1 MRGVNLPQTFER
13 RGTTV
18 PFQQKDFAHAR
29 VREYFHGEQRQL
41 EAVLPNFSGARRGE
55 QLVLPWPQLADMGSL
70 NARDAAVHEEVMAT
84 MTTRDLDP
92 IAIREICIGA
102 DAQFAVDTQT
112 RNKARQAAEQE
123 DEDRMMVRLS
133 CIAELTRECGIH
145 MGDKLMSRTDT
156 QTLLDLMSGET
167 SRTKIDLNLLIER
180 VMIFAAERSGTT
192 VADAKSYLDPLVG
205 MITPFGNVTA
215 KGETKTN
222 GFLYLQ
228 HTDLITFRK
237 QVAEVQPTVRE
248 ELETSMVLI
257 LEAAD
262 ECIGYVNERLS
273 DLNGMLGQLADMF
286 DKNMNV
292 IDRLDRLRRD
302 VAYGLDGWVDMIR
315 LWDEAYVAR
324 EAIGGELAMERA
336 INRISGY
343 APRIPV
349 KELYPDHQLVK
360 KGSEYER
367 ARVRNVNQLHGWD
380 TDQLDSELA
389 DRVEKGKERE
399 SDRKVWKSPEAA
411 QKEVADLDAQK
422 RRKLIKKSTGST
434 PTDG

>member
-18 PFQQKDFAHAR
+18 PFQQRDLAHAR
-29 VREYFHGEQRQL
+29 VREYFHGKERQL
-41 EAVLPNFSGARRGE
+41 EAVLPNFSGTRRGE
-55 QLVLPWPQLADMGSL
+55 QLVLPWPQLTDMSSL
-70 NARDAAVHEEVMAT
+70 NARDAVVHEEVMAT
-84 MTTRDLDP
+84 LSTRDLDP
-92 IAIREICIGA
+92 IAIREICISA
-102 DAQFAVDTQT
+102 DAQFAVDTES
-112 RNKARQAAEQE
+112 RNLARKKAEQE

-133 CIAELTRECGIH
+133 CIAELTRECGIA

-167 SRTKIDLNLLIER
+167 SRTKIDLDLLIER

-192 VADAKSYLDPLVG
+192 VADAKAYLDPLVG

-215 KGETKTN
+215 RGETKSN

-228 HTDLITFRK
+228 HTDLITFRA

-262 ECIGYVNERLS
+262 ECIGYVNERLAE
-273 DLNGMLGQLADMF
+273 LNGMLGKLADMF
-286 DKNMNV
+286 DRNMSA

-315 LWDEAYVAR
+315 LWDEAFVAR
-324 EAIGGELAMERA
+324 EAIGGEIAMERA

-349 KELYPDHQLVK
+349 KELYPDHELVK

-367 ARVRNVNQLHGWD
+367 ARVRNVSQMHAWEND
-380 TDQLDSELA
+380 KLDSELA

-399 SDRKVWKSPEAA
+399 SGRKLWKSPEDAEKEAA
-411 QKEVADLDAQK
+411 ERDAEK
-422 RRKLIKKSTGST
+422 RQAMIKKATEST
-434 PTDG
+434 PKG